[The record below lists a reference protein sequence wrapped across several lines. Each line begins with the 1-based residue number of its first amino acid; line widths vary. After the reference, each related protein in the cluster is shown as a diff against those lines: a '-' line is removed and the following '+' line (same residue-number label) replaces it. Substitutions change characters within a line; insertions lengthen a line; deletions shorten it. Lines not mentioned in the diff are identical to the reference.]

1 LRQRWRAWAVPAPEE
16 LAGLFL
22 RANTERH
29 LVGISVGIGSNRRR
43 KLFQIQL
50 VMVLGDCRP
59 GHQIENINNNNELRC
74 WFASI
79 FSVEFLRRLENTRKN
94 PLQPFVLLAFLLV
107 SEEQTFSANFHYSER
122 KN

>member
-1 LRQRWRAWAVPAPEE
+1 VETGTAWAVPAAEE
-16 LAGLFL
+16 LAVLFL

-59 GHQIENINNNNELRC
+59 GAPSYRPPSSTNVH
-74 WFASI
+74 
-79 FSVEFLRRLENTRKN
+79 FS
-94 PLQPFVLLAFLLV
+94 Q
-107 SEEQTFSANFHYSER
+107 
-122 KN
+122 

>member
-1 LRQRWRAWAVPAPEE
+1 VPAPEE

-50 VMVLGDCRP
+50 VMALGDCRP
-59 GHQIENINNNNELRC
+59 GGTTQ
-74 WFASI
+74 
-79 FSVEFLRRLENTRKN
+79 RLAD
-94 PLQPFVLLAFLLV
+94 LLWLKIARIAFLA
-107 SEEQTFSANFHYSER
+107 S
-122 KN
+122 